1 MKLGLRQLVSSSPS
15 HLHLHLHLHLYVCLK
30 LRLRLHLRV
39 HLHTCT
45 FTPSPCSHALPHAL
59 CLVPRLLT
67 RGDLE
72 FADTKPDGGT
82 CERRSHNTSARRHCW
97 TAHGTFNLILYFNV
111 HTFDCHSS
119 LVIQHEVFVSWV
131 SDVHHMKRMHR
142 ISSQNV
148 RTRHQSAHNPRY
160 SPQEVHNRQTRIG
173 RPSVEEQDSQNRRR
187 DRQSRRRICQSDNHP

>member
-1 MKLGLRQLVSSSPS
+1 MFVLFSFTFTFVF
-15 HLHLHLHLHLYVCLK
+15 
-30 LRLRLHLRV
+30 
-39 HLHTCT
+39 T
-45 FTPSPCSHALPHAL
+45 FTPVPSHHRPA
-59 CLVPRLLT
+59 LT
-67 RGDLE
+67 RSLMPCVLSRAFSLE
-72 FADTKPDGGT
+72 GTSNLADTKPDGGT

-119 LVIQHEVFVSWV
+119 LVIQHEVFVSWI